1 MLAHALRELRR
12 RALRT
17 TLTATGIAIGAAAL
31 VLLGALAEKTTRL
44 IAGGRD
50 FGAGQITVAGA
61 GASAQTGMTRG
72 TLLSAEQLDAVRAV
86 PGVATVV
93 PIALFPVDATPASL
107 PFTLPPLVFGVDVAA
122 LFRNQSTPPP
132 RAAEGVLV
140 PDVAREE
147 VVVGSQVARR
157 YGLHVGDVLAVR
169 GHDFHVAGIL
179 EPTLTGPDSF
189 VFMPFPLAQRL
200 LVDAE
205 PMLRRMAQVPGA
217 RVLPV
222 ATAAAVFW
230 PPGEDPEALAARIRA
245 AVPGVTVMSP
255 RETAAQVDKALV
267 FLNALVVGAGLA
279 ALVVASLAVA
289 NTMVTAVVE
298 RRREIGLRRVVGA
311 TRRQV
316 MRQLL
321 AEAVTL
327 GLLGGALGL
336 AGGAAATHALNGLTE
351 RMGAPVFLLT
361 PRLVAAALLLPPL
374 LSALAGMLPAWR
386 AARRPPTEAL
396 RWA

>member
-1 MLAHALRELRR
+1 MLGHALRELRR
-12 RALRT
+12 RALRS

-44 IAGGRD
+44 VGGGRD

-72 TLLSAEQLDAVRAV
+72 TLVSAEQLDAVRAV
-86 PGVATVV
+86 AGVSAVV
-93 PIALFPVDATPASL
+93 PIALFPVDAVPTAL
-107 PFTLPPLVFGVDVAA
+107 PFTLPPLVFGVDAA
-122 LFRNQSTPPP
+122 ELFRNQATPPP
-132 RAAEGVLV
+132 RPAAGVLV
-140 PDVAREE
+140 PDAGREE

-157 YGLHVGDVLAVR
+157 FGVGVGDVLSVR
-169 GHDFHVAGIL
+169 GHDFHVAGVL

-189 VFMPFPLAQRL
+189 VFMPFALAERL

-230 PPGEDPEALAARIRA
+230 HAGEDPEAVAAQIRA
-245 AVPGVTVMSP
+245 AVPGLTVMSP
-255 RETAAQVDKALV
+255 RETAAQIDRAMV
-267 FLNALVVGAGLA
+267 FLNAVVLGSGLV

-316 MRQLL
+316 LRHLL
-321 AEAVTL
+321 AEAILLGILGGVL
-327 GLLGGALGL
+327 GLI
-336 AGGAAATHALNGLTE
+336 GGAAATHALNAVTE
-351 RMGAPVFLLT
+351 RLGAPVFLLT
-361 PRLVAAALLLPPL
+361 PRLVVAALALPPL
-374 LSALAGMLPAWR
+374 LAALAGAWPAWR
-386 AARRPPTEAL
+386 AARRTPTDAL
-396 RWA
+396 RYA